1 MMLGLLLARA
11 GVGVVV
17 LEKHSDFL
25 RDFRGDTVH
34 PSTLE
39 IIDQLGLLESFLQL
53 PHRRM
58 EVIRVKVGGLDV
70 TAADFRHLPTR
81 CRFVAL
87 MPQWD
92 FLNFLA
98 KESERYP
105 SYSLR
110 MRTEATALIQ
120 ESGHVV
126 GVRASGPD
134 GLVEIRA
141 SLVVGADGRQ
151 SGIREQTGLEV
162 ESLGAPMDVLWFRL
176 SRAPDDPA
184 QAMGRFEEGRILILL
199 DRGEHWQ
206 AGYVIPKGTL
216 EQVRAG
222 GLERFRETIAQLA
235 PFSRER
241 LLDIRSW
248 DDVKLLTVK
257 VDRLR
262 EWFRP
267 GLLFIGDAAHAMSP
281 VGGVGI
287 NLAVQDAVAA
297 ANDVAGPL
305 LEGRLTTEHLL
316 RVQRR
321 RELPTRATQKLQ
333 MIMQER
339 LVRPALAGGEKAL
352 RPPFAF
358 RMLRLF
364 PILQRIPARLIG
376 MGLRLERVRTP
387 EAAPVP
393 DRTGAYP

>member
-11 GVGVVV
+11 GVQVLV

-34 PSTLE
+34 PSTME
-39 IIDQLGLLESFLQL
+39 VMDQLGLLDRFLEL

-58 EVIRVKVGGLDV
+58 EEIRVKVGGAEV
-70 TAADFRHLPTR
+70 TVADFRHLPTR

-98 KESERYP
+98 EESKRRP

-110 MRTEATALIQ
+110 MRTKATALIE
-120 ESGHVV
+120 ESGRTV
-126 GVRASGPD
+126 GVRADGPD
-134 GLVEIRA
+134 GPLEIRA

-151 SGIREQTGLEV
+151 SALRDQTGLEV
-162 ESLGAPMDVLWFRL
+162 EELGAPMDVLWFRL
-176 SRAPDDPA
+176 SRSPDDPS

-206 AGYVIPKGTL
+206 AGYVIPKGAL
-216 EQVRAG
+216 EQVRSAG
-222 GLERFRETIAQLA
+222 LDGFRETIALLA
-235 PFSRER
+235 PFTRGRLRE
-241 LLDIRSW
+241 IRSW
-248 DDVKLLTVK
+248 DEVKLLTVR

-262 EWFRP
+262 QWCRP

-287 NLAVQDAVAA
+287 NLAIQDAVAA
-297 ANDVAGPL
+297 ANEVAGPL
-305 LEGRLTTEHLL
+305 LEGRLTASHLR

-321 RELPTRATQKLQ
+321 REFPTRATQWLQ
-333 MIMQER
+333 LLMQDR
-339 LVRPALAGGEKAL
+339 LVRPTLAGRKNGL
-352 RPPFAF
+352 RPPLAF
-358 RMLRLF
+358 RMLASF
-364 PILQRIPARLIG
+364 PLLQRIPARLIG
-376 MGLRLERVRTP
+376 LGLRRECVRTP
-387 EAAPVP
+387 DSGRPTSPKVL
-393 DRTGAYP
+393 